1 MRKSPW
7 HDNLSDRAL
16 SFLVLLEVLALFV
29 VAPLSATGHSVLLL
43 EFILALFIFA
53 ASAAVVWRTRAAVVV
68 VLAAFLVGG
77 ITTFLREDRPSNF
90 TLYVD
95 FAAKIAFLTTI
106 SFVVGRAVFGPGR
119 ITLHRVRGAVALY
132 LQASLVFAFAYILIA
147 RLNASAFNP
156 PIVLTDPFETP
167 AHTAPGGYNLIY
179 FSLVTLTSTGYGDI
193 VPVQP
198 IARCLANLEAVI
210 GQLFPAIVLA
220 RLVTLEAEGRHQKH
234 TPDDAR

>member
-7 HDNLSDRAL
+7 YDNLSERAL
-16 SFLVLLEVLALFV
+16 TFLVILEILALFV
-29 VAPLSATGHSVLLL
+29 VGPLSESGHSVLLL
-43 EFILALFIFA
+43 EFILALFIFS
-53 ASAAVVWRTRAAVVV
+53 ASAAVVWRTRAAVIV
-68 VLAAFLVGG
+68 VLAAFIIGG
-77 ITTFLREDRPSNF
+77 ITTFLREDRPSNV

-95 FAAKIAFLTTI
+95 FVAKIAFLLAV

-119 ITLHRVRGAVALY
+119 VTLHRIRGAVAIY

-147 RLNASAFNP
+147 RLNPSAFNP
-156 PIVLTDPFETP
+156 PMILRDPFDTP

-193 VPVQP
+193 VPIQP
-198 IARCLANLEAVI
+198 IARSLANLEAVI